1 MISSLCL
8 YRCSKCLTKSYCSR
22 ECLLKDWE
30 EKHEEFC
37 EEDADERKVK
47 GGSKARL
54 EAGSIDLASGLEK
67 TLRLA
72 DAAKTE
78 RVKKSYL
85 EVKALCE
92 KKDKARKENSK
103 DKRGKK

>member
-1 MISSLCL
+1 M
-8 YRCSKCLTKSYCSR
+8 
-22 ECLLKDWE
+22 
-30 EKHEEFC
+30 
-37 EEDADERKVK
+37 K

-103 DKRGKK
+103 DERGKK